1 MYYNESTIV
10 YFEGAFIRATEAKG
24 NVFDQ
29 SLHYGYAVF
38 EGIRSYNTEKGAR
51 IFKAL
56 EHYQRMQFS
65 CESIGIPYPFKNE
78 ELVAIS
84 YELLKRNNF
93 TDAYIRPLVTCP
105 PNMSLTK
112 GKSAQLFIAAW
123 EWGAYLGEK
132 LLRLKTASYRRISP
146 ANFKVEAKVSGHYVN
161 SIMATQEAKD
171 LGYDEALLLDVN
183 GYVAEGPGANFF
195 IEKDGILYTPQLGSI
210 LPGITRATVLEI
222 CADLGIAV
230 VEKQIRPEEVYAAD
244 SAFYC
249 GTAAEIAGIASLDDK
264 EFPKPWQEALGY
276 TIQQAYKCKV
286 VEKEYQKQRATA

>member
-10 YFEGAFIRATEAKG
+10 YYEGKFVKATEAKG

-38 EGIRSYNTEKGAR
+38 EGIRSYNTDNGVR
-51 IFKAL
+51 IFKPV
-56 EHYQRMQFS
+56 EHFQRLQFS
-65 CESIGIPYPFKNE
+65 CEAIGIPYPFSND
-78 ELVAIS
+78 ELIEIS
-84 YELLKRNNF
+84 YEVLKRNNF

-112 GKSAQLFIAAW
+112 GKAAQLLIAAW
-123 EWGAYLGEK
+123 EWGAYLGER
-132 LLRLKTASYRRISP
+132 LLRLKTTSYRRISP
-146 ANFKVEAKVSGHYVN
+146 ANFKVEAKVAGHYVN

-183 GYVAEGPGANFF
+183 GFVAEGPGANIF
-195 IEKDGILYTPQLGSI
+195 IEKDGVLYTPQLGSI
-210 LPGITRATVLEI
+210 LPGITRATVIEI
-222 CADLGIAV
+222 CADLGITV

-249 GTAAEIAGIASLDDK
+249 GTAAEVAGIASLDDVV
-264 EFPKPWQEALGY
+264 FPKAWSDSLGAQ
-276 TIQQAYKCKV
+276 IQQAYKCKV
-286 VEKEYQKQRATA
+286 VEKEYQPQRLTA